1 MTACADLIR
10 ANSSLQEK
18 FADIE
23 VITSLKPHQGHL
35 TNGDAKANKPEPT
48 NVIEALLGLTLEPAP
63 SNMLDARL
71 AACECLKAFFAGHS
85 GIRAHFL
92 RRAIE
97 GHISGDDKVP
107 NILTVLIEPPESRG
121 IGDPYQSWLASVL
134 LFHLIFEDP
143 ETKAMAMKVTEGDA
157 SSGEEVI
164 SCVQAITG
172 NLITGLQR
180 GDDERISV
188 GYLMLLCGWLFE
200 DPDIVND
207 LLGEGSSVQSLMQEA
222 KQSSASSVLVPGLCT
237 VILGV
242 IYEFSSKDS
251 PIPRATLHQ
260 LLTGN
265 LGREQYID
273 KITRLR
279 ELPLVRD
286 FEVLPQSSERDYDGG
301 YPEVFFDKTFIDFL
315 KDNFSRL
322 VRAIDRDPGFE
333 VPVTANGVQK
343 GISRELVDTLRA
355 QVEDRGQNIQK
366 LESEMLTLGR
376 KFEQE
381 QLDHRKT
388 KESTGI
394 ELGRIK
400 GINENLQKRHEEELA
415 NLEEQHKTT
424 KNDLLRQHGEQL
436 RAIDSQ
442 LKQAS
447 AEYERKASKVRER
460 NEAEVADLKATIS
473 SLEANVSKL
482 SKDHIQDLQTAHEE
496 YSTKL
501 STLESRIKRAEEN
514 AEESKE
520 RASKAEG
527 ELKDARAE
535 LEKVKKERDGNET
548 ARQAAQG
555 ELDDLLI
562 VFGDLEAKR
571 NEDKVCDYVLC
582 NPVLPILNQIVETPE
597 RPRRGCVG

>member
-1 MTACADLIR
+1 MI
-10 ANSSLQEK
+10 SSP
-18 FADIE
+18 
-23 VITSLKPHQGHL
+23 KPDQSHL
-35 TNGDAKANKPEPT
+35 TNGAAKASKPEPV
-48 NVIEALLGLTLEPAP
+48 NVIEALLGLALEPAP

-71 AACECLKAFFAGHS
+71 AACECLKAFFAGHA

-97 GHISGDDKVP
+97 GHIGGDDKVP

-121 IGDPYQSWLASVL
+121 VSDPYQSWLASVL
-134 LFHLIFEDP
+134 LFHLVFEDP

-200 DPDIVND
+200 DPDVVND

-222 KQSSASSVLVPGLCT
+222 KQGSPSNTLVSGLCA
-237 VILGV
+237 VILGI

-286 FEVLPQSSERDYDGG
+286 FEVLPQSSEGDHEAGL
-301 YPEVFFDKTFIDFL
+301 PEVFFDKTFIDFL

-343 GISRELVDTLRA
+343 GISRELVDSLQA
-355 QVEDRGQNIQK
+355 QVEDKGQNIQK
-366 LESEMLTLGR
+366 LESEMLTLSR
-376 KFEQE
+376 KLEQE

-388 KESTGI
+388 KESTAL
-394 ELGRIK
+394 ELSRIK
-400 GINENLQKRHEEELA
+400 GINENLQKSHEEELA
-415 NLEEQHKTT
+415 KQEEEHKTT
-424 KNDLLRQHGEQL
+424 KNDLLKQHGEQL
-436 RAIDSQ
+436 RDIDSQ

-447 AEYERKASKVRER
+447 AEYERKASKARER

-473 SLEANVSKL
+473 SLEANISKL

-501 STLESRIKRAEEN
+501 STVEARSKRAEEK
-514 AEESKE
+514 AEESEE
-520 RASKAEG
+520 RASKAEK
-527 ELKDARAE
+527 ELKTARGE
-535 LEKVKKERDGNET
+535 LEKVKKEREET
-548 ARQAAQG
+548 EKARQAAQG

-571 NEDKVCDYVLC
+571 NEDKVCYHARIASPGAWRLIWA
-582 NPVLPILNQIVETPE
+582 LETLE
-597 RPRRGCVG
+597 RSRRGSVGRRRRRR

>member
-1 MTACADLIR
+1 
-10 ANSSLQEK
+10 
-18 FADIE
+18 
-23 VITSLKPHQGHL
+23 
-35 TNGDAKANKPEPT
+35 
-48 NVIEALLGLTLEPAP
+48 
-63 SNMLDARL
+63 MLDARL
-71 AACECLKAFFAGHS
+71 SASECLKAFFAGHA

-107 NILTVLIEPPESRG
+107 NILTVLIEPPEGRG
-121 IGDPYQSWLASVL
+121 IADPYQSWLASVL
-134 LFHLIFEDP
+134 LFHLVFEDP
-143 ETKAMAMKVTEGDA
+143 ETKAMAMKVTEGDV

-164 SCVQAITG
+164 SCVQAISS

-188 GYLMLLCGWLFE
+188 GYLMLLSGWLFE

-207 LLGEGSSVQSLMQEA
+207 LLGEGSTVQSLMQEA
-222 KQSSASSVLVPGLCT
+222 KQSGPSTTLVSGLCA
-237 VILGV
+237 VILGI

-265 LGREQYID
+265 LGREQYIN

-286 FEVLPQSSERDYDGG
+286 FEVLPQSSKGDYDGG
-301 YPEVFFDKTFIDFL
+301 LPEVFFDKTFIDFL

-343 GISRELVDTLRA
+343 GISRELVDSLQA
-355 QVEDRGQNIQK
+355 QVEDKGQNIQK

-388 KESTGI
+388 KESTALEI
-394 ELGRIK
+394 SRIK
-400 GINENLQKRHEEELA
+400 GINENLQKNHGEELA
-415 NLEEQHKTT
+415 NLEEQHKAT

-436 RAIDSQ
+436 RDIDSQ

-447 AEYERKASKVRER
+447 AEYERKISKARER

-473 SLEANVSKL
+473 SLEANLSKL

-501 STLESRIKRAEEN
+501 SSVEARTQRAEEKT
-514 AEESKE
+514 EESEE
-520 RASKAEG
+520 RATKAEQ
-527 ELKDARAE
+527 ELKAARAE
-535 LEKVKKERDGNET
+535 VEKVKKERDESET

-562 VFGDLEAKR
+562 VFADLEAKR
-571 NEDKVCDYVLC
+571 NEDKVCSHVFLTQGLSY
-582 NPVLPILNQIVETPE
+582 
-597 RPRRGCVG
+597 